1 MSAIKKSI
9 LVIGE
14 SNVGKTHYGAQLLKR
29 LIVGESKL
37 RMAGAASNL
46 KPFEKAMDSLAE
58 GMATEHTPATT
69 YIESVWPIADADGR
83 LGSLIWPDYGG
94 EQVIN
99 MIAERKVPGAW
110 RDRVVSATDWVF
122 LIRLHTLRSADDM
135 FSRPLAAL
143 GQAHEE
149 ESQYQFSDQGR
160 LIELLQMLL
169 YVAELDRDT
178 PRSSPS
184 LTVLLTC
191 WDELG
196 VQGNPQ
202 SILAEQLPML
212 SAFIHSTWRE
222 PAIFGLSA
230 LEKALNQNGPNQDY
244 AIHGPEQ
251 FGFVIL
257 PDSTRSEDITLPI
270 QRLLA
275 NKEVV

>member
-1 MSAIKKSI
+1 MSVNQQSI

-29 LIVGESKL
+29 LIVGDCAL

-69 YIESVWPIADADGR
+69 YVESVWPIADASGR
-83 LGSLIWPDYGG
+83 SGSLIWPDYGG
-94 EQVIN
+94 EQVRN
-99 MIAERKVPGAW
+99 LIAQRKVPGQW
-110 RDRVVSATDWVF
+110 RDRVLAATDWVL
-122 LIRLHTLRSADDM
+122 LIRLHTIRSTDDM
-135 FSRPLAAL
+135 FSRPIATL
-143 GQAHEE
+143 GKANAEEAHH
-149 ESQYQFSDQGR
+149 QVSDQSR

-169 YVAELDRDT
+169 YVAGLDRDARRNT
-178 PRSSPS
+178 PS

-202 SILAEQLPML
+202 EVMREQLPML
-212 SAFIHSTWRE
+212 FSFIDCTWRE
-222 PAIFGLSA
+222 PAVFGLSA
-230 LEKALNQNGPNQDY
+230 LEKPLSQIDPDQEY
-244 AIHGPEQ
+244 AIRGPEQ

-257 PDSTRSEDITLPI
+257 ADGTRIEDITVPI

-275 NKEVV
+275 DEGVS